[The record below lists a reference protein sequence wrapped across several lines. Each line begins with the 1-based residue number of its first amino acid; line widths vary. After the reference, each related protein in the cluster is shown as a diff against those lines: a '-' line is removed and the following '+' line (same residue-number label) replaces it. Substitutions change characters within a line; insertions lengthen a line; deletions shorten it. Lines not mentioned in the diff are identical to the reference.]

1 MSGAT
6 ILGKSQAQI
15 LGDVG
20 CALLQIKNARGLTL
34 DDLGVAIGVSREMAA
49 QYIAGEA
56 EMGFTK
62 WLRANEAFPE
72 LAERIEETA
81 VERALRAKQLAMD
94 LGLPSARVDHAR
106 REAA

>member
-6 ILGKSQAQI
+6 ILGKPTSQL

-20 CALLQIKNARGLTL
+20 CALLQVKNSRGLTL
-34 DDLGVAIGVSREMAA
+34 DDMGYHIGVSREMVA

-56 EMGFTK
+56 EMGFVK

-81 VERALRAKQLAMD
+81 AERALRARQRALD
-94 LGLPSARVDHAR
+94 LELPVR
-106 REAA
+106 REKVA